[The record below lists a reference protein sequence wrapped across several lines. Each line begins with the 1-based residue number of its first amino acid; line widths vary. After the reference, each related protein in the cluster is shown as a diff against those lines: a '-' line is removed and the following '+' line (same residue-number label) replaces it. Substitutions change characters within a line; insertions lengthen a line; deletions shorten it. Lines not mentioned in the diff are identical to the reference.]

1 MAEFP
6 AMPFYTDAYL
16 ADTTHLSAQE
26 HGAYMLLLMVAWRTA
41 DTTLPDDDILLA
53 RYAKV
58 DPRTWRKIKPTVMAF
73 WDLSDG
79 FWSQKKQQKV
89 KHLVSKRVEAKR
101 ANGMKGGRPKSLKN
115 NETGEATGLLNETE
129 PKLTKTKTK
138 PSYEGKKE
146 EPNGSSKSRGSRL
159 PENWQPDREF
169 ARTEGLPEG
178 QIDREAEKFRD
189 HWRAQSGA
197 KGVKKDW
204 EATWKNWVRNAV
216 DGFGRREKPRIA
228 ANIGPTFADKH
239 GNLPGDPWYG
249 VDY

>member
-6 AMPFYTDAYL
+6 AMPLYTDAYL

-26 HGAYMLLLMVAWRTA
+26 HGAYMLLLMVAWRTGETA
-41 DTTLPDDDILLA
+41 LPDDDALLA

-73 WDLSDG
+73 WVLSDG

-101 ANGMKGGRPKSLKN
+101 ANGMKGGRPKALKD
-115 NETGEATGLLNETE
+115 NESVEATGSLIETE
-129 PKLTKTKTK
+129 EKLTKTKTK
-138 PSYEGKKE
+138 PSYEGEKE
-146 EPNGSSKSRGSRL
+146 EPIGSSKSRGSRL
-159 PENWQPDREF
+159 PESWEPDREF
-169 ARTEGLPEG
+169 ASKEGLSGP
-178 QIDREAEKFRD
+178 QTDREADRFRD

-197 KGVKKDW
+197 RGVKKDW
-204 EATWKNWVRNAV
+204 DATWKNWVRNAA
-216 DGFGRREKPRIA
+216 DGLGRRERTRVA
-228 ANIGPTFADKH
+228 ANDVTAFADKH